1 MNKDFESFLN
11 KTADN
16 LEETAKGFE
25 GIKDSL
31 FGVMM
36 GTFSQVFDMKD
47 QDGNPIYQSLKE
59 PELKELIDSIDEYM
73 VPLFEEG
80 KFEKGLKK
88 CKEYK
93 KLLQERLEE
102 QK

>member
-1 MNKDFESFLN
+1 MNKDFESFFN
-11 KTADN
+11 RTANN

-47 QDGNPIYQSLKE
+47 QDGNPVYKSLKE
-59 PELKELIDSIDEYM
+59 PELKELIESIDEYM
-73 VPLFEEG
+73 VPLFEEDNN
-80 KFEKGLKK
+80 KEMLKK

-102 QK
+102 PK